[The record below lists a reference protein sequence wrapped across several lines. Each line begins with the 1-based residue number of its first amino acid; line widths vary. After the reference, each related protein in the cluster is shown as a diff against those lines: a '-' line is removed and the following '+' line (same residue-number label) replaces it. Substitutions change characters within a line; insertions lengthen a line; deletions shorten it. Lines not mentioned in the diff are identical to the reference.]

1 MAEKKPK
8 RQDSTVLS
16 KTLAGQLSKSEKRS
30 NIASDMRALKEQAHQ
45 AVKQV
50 KLNARLAK
58 NV

>member
-1 MAEKKPK
+1 MADKKPK

-30 NIASDMRALKEQAHQ
+30 KIASDMRALKQQAYQ

-50 KLNARLAK
+50 RLMARMAK